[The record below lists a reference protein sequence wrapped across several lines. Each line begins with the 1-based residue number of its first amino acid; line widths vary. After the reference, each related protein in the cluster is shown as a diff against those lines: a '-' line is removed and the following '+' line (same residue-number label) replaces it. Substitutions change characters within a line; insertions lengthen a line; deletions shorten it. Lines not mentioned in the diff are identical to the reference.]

1 MTEVEE
7 RNRELAMR
15 WQDAWNDD
23 AMRMVDECYA
33 EDCEVWDMVRG
44 QCLRG
49 REELRV
55 VEQRILAVDSSR
67 RMKVTKLVASGDT
80 VAVEMEATWRD
91 GTITINAC
99 VVLTFDDDGLVVSD
113 HTYSPDPL
121 GVTA

>member
-1 MTEVEE
+1 MTRRQDKGVTMTEVEL

-49 REELRV
+49 AHVRQRRPDRE
-55 VEQRILAVDSSR
+55 
-67 RMKVTKLVASGDT
+67 
-80 VAVEMEATWRD
+80 
-91 GTITINAC
+91 
-99 VVLTFDDDGLVVSD
+99 
-113 HTYSPDPL
+113 
-121 GVTA
+121 